1 MQPYQLIQDLSMQ
14 WNSIYYMMDHLIEQ
28 RCPIT
33 AVSDRYLDMKSE
45 QWETLTSLKVV
56 LHPLQVATTYFCA
69 EYNISVLALYP
80 FLHGLLKSLQCNGD
94 DLPAIRT
101 CKTT

>member
-1 MQPYQLIQDLSMQ
+1 
-14 WNSIYYMMDHLIEQ
+14 MMDRLIEQ
-28 RCPIT
+28 RWPIT
-33 AVSDRYLDMKSE
+33 VVSDRCLDMKSE
-45 QWETLTSLKVV
+45 QWETLSAFKVV

-69 EYNISVLALYP
+69 EYNISVLTLYS

-94 DLPAIRT
+94 DLQAIRT